1 MRKNGISAFTQP
13 IFCLSHFKGS
23 AFGLALAVGLSAC
36 AVRYMDVFC
45 DAFVIFIIDAIAR
58 FTADMQGRIGVGTAT
73 RRDVACRTALSCKI
87 RTAGLL
93 ASASAG
99 ACNLDIR
106 AAAAILAIVRAA
118 CDGTS

>member
-1 MRKNGISAFTQP
+1 
-13 IFCLSHFKGS
+13 
-23 AFGLALAVGLSAC
+23 
-36 AVRYMDVFC
+36 MDVFC

-93 ASASAG
+93 ASASAD